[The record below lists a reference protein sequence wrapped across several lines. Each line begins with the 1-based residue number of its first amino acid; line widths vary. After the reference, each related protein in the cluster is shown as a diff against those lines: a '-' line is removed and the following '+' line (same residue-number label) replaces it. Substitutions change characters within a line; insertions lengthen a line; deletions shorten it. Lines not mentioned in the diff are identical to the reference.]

1 MGLSEDLL
9 LQALNGL
16 REDVQGVRAKQDSM
30 EAELHSNILATST
43 RVQTLESGFRSLKKD
58 VRKEARRWGAIG
70 GACASAAAI
79 VVAIIKALLGGFK
92 LPHG

>member
-16 REDVQGVRAKQDSM
+16 REDVQGVREKQDTM
-30 EAELHSNILATST
+30 EAELHANILATST
-43 RVQTLESGFRSLKKD
+43 RVQTLESGFHSLKKD

-70 GACASAAAI
+70 GACASVAAI
-79 VVAIIKALLGGFK
+79 VAAVLKTLLGGFRF
-92 LPHG
+92 HG